1 MKTSNRSEKLDFR
14 VGNVIGNRIEGNDLA
29 THRSV
34 GKIIIGRW
42 EPNTFG
48 NVHTDSFGCQEGGT
62 HRSERNTRFG
72 LRLRED
78 KEGELEM
85 KMLMSDIQRRVPDDV
100 VLEHGLE
107 EVRVILFEEY
117 DKYKSVRKSQQ
128 VKK

>member
-78 KEGELEM
+78 KEGELVVGNRM
-85 KMLMSDIQRRVPDDV
+85 KGSWRWAW
-100 VLEHGLE
+100 GLW
-107 EVRVILFEEY
+107 VACRGG
-117 DKYKSVRKSQQ
+117 
-128 VKK
+128 

>member
-1 MKTSNRSEKLDFR
+1 MSSIENKLEIDAFSIPMFVEYWTPQVER
-14 VGNVIGNRIEGNDLA
+14 TAHFEEGYAPQD
-29 THRSV
+29 T
-34 GKIIIGRW
+34 
-42 EPNTFG
+42 
-48 NVHTDSFGCQEGGT
+48 
-62 HRSERNTRFG
+62 
-72 LRLRED
+72 
-78 KEGELEM
+78 EGELEM